1 MMGMLVT
8 FVRRAGFISLLS
20 LMLLS
25 GYQLLSKPSMA
36 NIPACQSMECYDAS
50 DCGGHC
56 YCNRPSG
63 FCNNN

>member
-8 FVRRAGFISLLS
+8 FVRRVGFISLLS

-36 NIPACQSMECYDAS
+36 NIPACEGLECFDS
-50 DCGGHC
+50 RDCGPC

-63 FCNNN
+63 YCHKD